1 MSNRKQIIEFKKN
14 SGEQPWVS
22 VDEAVFQ
29 INDANNHLEHAMFI
43 DEKKLEG
50 SMVAS
55 VSLDP
60 SGMVLTLIRL
70 WNETSWNDYSQMV
83 SGSDIDQQIVTDIQN
98 TCGVEIT
105 QTDEESPFGP

>member
-14 SGEQPWVS
+14 SGEQAWVS

-29 INDANNHLEHAMFI
+29 INDANSNLEHAMFI
-43 DEKKLEG
+43 DEKKQEG

-60 SGMVLTLIRL
+60 SGTVLTLIRL
-70 WNETSWNDYSQMV
+70 WNGTSWNEYQAV
-83 SGSDIDQQIVTDIQN
+83 VNGSDVDSQIISDIQSS
-98 TCGVEIT
+98 CGVTIT
-105 QTDEESPFGP
+105 QSDEESPFGP